1 MQHQYYTFSA
11 EFGTLWT
18 YGVELEG
25 VLLGTL
31 CTESALRR
39 DLTPVEERE
48 CSVARALHRSS
59 QLETC
64 GEIRNPTTLP

>member
-1 MQHQYYTFSA
+1 MQHRYYTFSA
-11 EFGTLWT
+11 EFGTLWA

-39 DLTPVEERE
+39 DLTPVEERLR
-48 CSVARALHRSS
+48 CARALASS
-59 QLETC
+59 SRLDQFGL
-64 GEIRNPTTLP
+64 RNTPFPG

>member
-1 MQHQYYTFSA
+1 MQHRYYTFSA
-11 EFGTLWT
+11 EFGTLWA

-39 DLTPVEERE
+39 DLTPVEERLR
-48 CSVARALHRSS
+48 CARAS
-59 QLETC
+59 
-64 GEIRNPTTLP
+64 